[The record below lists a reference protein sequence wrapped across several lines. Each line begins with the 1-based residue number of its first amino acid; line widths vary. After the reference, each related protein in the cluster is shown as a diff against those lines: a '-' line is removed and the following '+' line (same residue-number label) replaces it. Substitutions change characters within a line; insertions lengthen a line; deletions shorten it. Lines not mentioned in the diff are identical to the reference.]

1 MIGFKPYATSANIV
15 MVPCKRTQHVGP
27 NNVACCWPT
36 MLRPFGWTLTVIPR
50 TPVRSI
56 VFEVIHVFV
65 FLYERQGALSLI
77 YCNFGHKMFLICSYF
92 YERFEMK
99 KKQESETPR
108 TIHASSGTMIW
119 KYMRNRCVLHCIAKI
134 NFVFQLSF
142 YLRLPF
148 TLNGVFSFPYVTP
161 LIHMDTHKPLYQWKA
176 YKII

>member
-65 FLYERQGALSLI
+65 FLYERQGALFLI
-77 YCNFGHKMFLICSYF
+77 YCDFGHKMFLICSYF

-119 KYMRNRCVLHCIAKI
+119 KYMRNPC
-134 NFVFQLSF
+134 F
-142 YLRLPF
+142 F
-148 TLNGVFSFPYVTP
+148 TLYCEDKFRVSVKFLLKVTVHLERCFQFSVCNSVT
-161 LIHMDTHKPLYQWKA
+161 THGHPQTFISMESL
-176 YKII
+176 